1 MGRSLEQQWFVLPV
15 AEQTP
20 MSMWNRT
27 PMQGLVTAGLPADLA
42 LWGACALWLILLVLT
57 GWRVLSL
64 PITFPQAFALAFVL
78 LYWGRPVGWTL
89 NYLEI
94 VVLGAI
100 WPSVG
105 ARMKAAL
112 LCGASLLM
120 LSHWW
125 ALALTVLGRSLS
137 LFTLQSAEVPWESWS
152 VVPLCWL
159 LVLGTLPRS
168 SNGRNATEHLDSDV
182 L

>member
-1 MGRSLEQQWFVLPV
+1 
-15 AEQTP
+15 
-20 MSMWNRT
+20 
-27 PMQGLVTAGLPADLA
+27 
-42 LWGACALWLILLVLT
+42 
-57 GWRVLSL
+57 
-64 PITFPQAFALAFVL
+64 
-78 LYWGRPVGWTL
+78 
-89 NYLEI
+89 
-94 VVLGAI
+94 
-100 WPSVG
+100 
-105 ARMKAAL
+105 MKAAL

-159 LVLGTLPRS
+159 LVLGALPRS
-168 SNGRNATEHLDSDV
+168 SKGRNATEHVDSDV